1 MTIFS
6 IKLGPRGGQG
16 NLLSL
21 LFNSELNVLASAVRL
36 EEERKKH
43 MDGKVKSVIGIAH
56 KWLHNHDCVISN

>member
-6 IKLGPRGGQG
+6 IKLGPHGGQG
-16 NLLSL
+16 SLLSL

-43 MDGKVKSVIGIAH
+43 MDGKVKSVIGNAH
-56 KWLHNHDCVISN
+56 K